1 MPPTGLSR
9 PQGRPGDDHLTL
21 NVSVTTRWRPLDT
34 ECFSDDQVT
43 TTWHWM
49 PHWRPG
55 DDHLT
60 LNVSVTTWWRPL
72 DTECL
77 NDDQVTTTWHWM
89 LQWRPLDIECLGDD
103 QMTTTWHWTSYDWSP
118 PQAPSNVH
126 AHNPLLSHLYLSFFY
141 GTLRPHSK

>member
-60 LNVSVTTWWRPL
+60 LNVSVTTRWRPL
-72 DTECL
+72 DTECFSDDHLTL
-77 NDDQVTTTWHWM
+77 NASVMTR
-89 LQWRPLDIECLGDD
+89 WRPLDTERH
-103 QMTTTWHWTSYDWSP
+103 TTGRHPKDHLTYTRTIPSCRSYTF
-118 PQAPSNVH
+118 
-126 AHNPLLSHLYLSFFY
+126 LSFMVLY
-141 GTLRPHSK
+141 VHIVSKQTWCLTST